1 MQEHFYLDKL
11 YPLQDSVLRSMEIL
25 STDFYL
31 TGGTAISRAYFHH
44 RYSDDLDFF
53 VNASQTF
60 SNQIDAIVNH
70 LKSQFFDIK
79 SGAKSESFHRLFIT
93 KDEVVLKIDF
103 VNDVPFRKGEPQPT
117 SIFERTDNVINILSN
132 KISALSRDEPKDL
145 SDILLIARN
154 TKFDWREIIEDAKNK
169 DLDVEEVERAKMIDE
184 FVIERLSQVNWCS
197 QINIVEAE
205 RHVKIIAKDILLGRN
220 NSLCL

>member
-1 MQEHFYLDKL
+1 M
-11 YPLQDSVLRSMEIL
+11 
-25 STDFYL
+25 
-31 TGGTAISRAYFHH
+31 
-44 RYSDDLDFF
+44 
-53 VNASQTF
+53 
-60 SNQIDAIVNH
+60 
-70 LKSQFFDIK
+70 
-79 SGAKSESFHRLFIT
+79 
-93 KDEVVLKIDF
+93 KIDF

-169 DLDVEEVERAKMIDE
+169 DMDVEEVERAKMIDE

-197 QINIVEAE
+197 QINLLEAE
-205 RHVKIIAKDILLGRN
+205 RHLKIIAKDILLGRN
-220 NSLCL
+220 NSLCS